1 MTESHIGPGETYA
14 SMLDYLKSQKLL
26 QSNLDLKIKDN
37 DYHGELQIRRG
48 EIVTGKCGELVG
60 NGAVLTL
67 AGLESAKISSL
78 PNEDSPKKNVSFLFK
93 QIEQLLLH
101 FSKAASGGTSLDE
114 KKLLEEAIAHL
125 YQFHRKEAGTKLV
138 KILRA
143 NRFFYPAWLWHS
155 RLMTREDYI
164 QKALNEA
171 GKWGNADSEISREI
185 EKITPQISGRSATV
199 RRCFFCWSLVRSGEK
214 RCCRC
219 GGFLRISKTNFER
232 IDVSGELET
241 VLPTYE
247 KAFRK
252 NPGNAR
258 IAYCLGLGHFSLGN
272 IERAEKYINLALEVV
287 PKEPLLLRASSVLS
301 GKTGQNRKTPKM
313 SSTPPLKVETATEE
327 KSSGK
332 VILVVEDSRTSRKV
346 ISMLLSRKGHEIVEA
361 TTGKEAL
368 ARVAEKIPD
377 LVLLDVMLPDMTG
390 YEILPLLRKDVANVP
405 VVMLTGKKS
414 STDRLKGMK
423 SGANEYL
430 TKPFDPAKLIG
441 VVDRYLD
448 KPARPGQKTQP
459 QKTDKNPAAAKRFSE
474 KKSHV
479 KNGKKPVVSSKPMF
493 TARKTEKTLPVLTK
507 QTGKNGKTILVV
519 EDSPT
524 SRKVISMV
532 LSKKGY
538 GVEEAADGFEALN
551 KMTAAVPDLVLL
563 DAILPDITGYELL
576 PKLQNAM
583 DGKAVP
589 VVMLTGKKGSVDR
602 ERGLR
607 AGSVAY
613 LTKPFNPANLLKV
626 IDNHVG

>member
-1 MTESHIGPGETYA
+1 MTESHIGPGETHT
-14 SMLDYLKSQKLL
+14 SMLEYLKSLKLL
-26 QSNLDLKIKDN
+26 RSNLDLKIKN
-37 DYHGELQIRRG
+37 NGCLGELQIRGG
-48 EIVTGKCGELVG
+48 EIAAGRCGELVG

-67 AGLESAKISSL
+67 AGLGSAEITSL
-78 PNEDSPKKNVSFLFK
+78 ANEDSPKKNVSFLFT
-93 QIEQLLLH
+93 QIERLLHH
-101 FSKAASGGTSLDE
+101 FSKTASGENRLNE
-114 KKLLEEAIAHL
+114 KKLLDEAIAHL
-125 YQFHRKEAGTKLV
+125 YQFQRKEAGTKLV

-171 GKWGNADSEISREI
+171 GKWGNADNEISREI

-199 RRCFFCWSLVRSGEK
+199 RRCFFCWSLVRPGEK

-219 GGFLRISKTNFER
+219 GGFLRISKTSFER
-232 IDVSGELET
+232 IDASGELEE
-241 VLPTYE
+241 VLPVYE
-247 KAFRK
+247 KAFRG

-258 IAYCLGLGHFSLGN
+258 IAYCLALAYFSLEN
-272 IERAEKYINLALEVV
+272 MERAGQYINLALEVV
-287 PKEPLLLRASSVLS
+287 PKEPLLLRAGSVLS
-301 GKTGQNRKTPKM
+301 GQTGRNRKTQKTQKTRKIPNK
-313 SSTPPLKVETATEE
+313 TPAPPLKSGVAETE

-346 ISMLLSRKGHEIVEA
+346 ISMLLSRKGHEIIEA
-361 TTGKEAL
+361 TTGEEAL
-368 ARVAEKIPD
+368 TRVLEKVPD

-414 STDRLKGMK
+414 SADRLKGMK
-423 SGANEYL
+423 SGASEYL
-430 TKPFDPAKLIG
+430 TKPFDPARLIS
-441 VVDRYLD
+441 VVDRYLES
-448 KPARPGQKTQP
+448 KITQK
-459 QKTDKNPAAAKRFSE
+459 QKDKNGG
-474 KKSHV
+474 V
-479 KNGKKPVVSSKPMF
+479 KNGAKPVFSAK
-493 TARKTEKTLPVLTK
+493 KTEKTLSVQEK

-532 LSKKGY
+532 LSKRGY

-576 PKLQNAM
+576 PKLQNIV
-583 DGKAVP
+583 GEKAVP
-589 VVMLTGKKGSVDR
+589 VVMLTGKKRSVDR

-613 LTKPFNPANLLKV
+613 LTKPFNPENLLKV

>member
-1 MTESHIGPGETYA
+1 MTESHIGSGETYT
-14 SMLDYLKSQKLL
+14 SMLDYLKSLKLL
-26 QSNLDLKIKDN
+26 RSNLDLKIKN
-37 DYHGELQIRRG
+37 NGCYGELQIRGG
-48 EIVTGKCGELVG
+48 EIVTGKCGELEG
-60 NGAVLTL
+60 NGAALTL
-67 AGLESAKISSL
+67 AGLESAEISSL
-78 PNEDSPKKNVSFLFK
+78 PNEDSPTKNVSFSFK
-93 QIEQLLLH
+93 QIERLLLH
-101 FSKAASGGTSLDE
+101 FSKTGSGGSPLNE
-114 KKLLEEAIAHL
+114 RKLLDEAIAHL
-125 YQFHRKEAGTKLV
+125 YQFQRKEAGTKLV

-185 EKITPQISGRSATV
+185 EKITPQISGRSGTV
-199 RRCFFCWSLVRSGEK
+199 RRCFFCWSLVRPGEK
-214 RCCRC
+214 RCNRC
-219 GGFLRISKTNFER
+219 GGFLRISKINYDR
-232 IDVSGELET
+232 IDVSGELEA

-247 KAFRK
+247 DAFHK

-272 IERAEKYINLALEVV
+272 IERAEKYIKLALEVV

-301 GKTGQNRKTPKM
+301 GKITRNRKTPGNI
-313 SSTPPLKVETATEE
+313 SIPPQKVKAATDE

-346 ISMLLSRKGHEIVEA
+346 ISMLLSRKGHEIIEA

-368 ARVAEKIPD
+368 NRVSEKVPD

-390 YEILPLLRKDVANVP
+390 YEILPLLRKDLANVP

-414 STDRLKGMK
+414 SADRLKGMK
-423 SGANEYL
+423 SGASEYL

-448 KPARPGQKTQP
+448 
-459 QKTDKNPAAAKRFSE
+459 NPAAAEQPSAVRFSD
-474 KKSHV
+474 KKSHI
-479 KNGKKPVVSSKPMF
+479 KNKRKSAFPSKPAF
-493 TARKTEKTLPVLTK
+493 SAKKTERTSPVLAK
-507 QTGKNGKTILVV
+507 QASKNGKTILVV

-551 KMTAAVPDLVLL
+551 KMNSAVPDLVLL

-576 PKLQNAM
+576 PKLQNVM

-613 LTKPFNPANLLKV
+613 LTKPFNPENLLKV